1 MIKIDNED
9 QYKQI
14 MASIEKLLKVATE
27 NGGFDFL
34 SEIEREG
41 LNRLGLL
48 AEEYEDNSQKIM
60 PLQV

>member
-1 MIKIDNED
+1 MIKIDNEE